1 MCEKSYMPWFVVERE
16 ARAVT
21 MTRVNRLAWMV
32 VVVVSCL
39 ALDGAITLQGSVHAE
54 SEVPVTN
61 PFSGDDKAIEEGR
74 SWFMAVCAPCHGP
87 RANGAAER
95 GPSGADLRT
104 FKRGFEQYVHTV
116 KNGREGRI
124 GKMPRLGYLSDEQ
137 IFQIGA
143 FLETLAIEGAH
154 WGESEIKP

>member
-1 MCEKSYMPWFVVERE
+1 MGRVIRVAAIVAVVVGCLVLD
-16 ARAVT
+16 AGLVAQ
-21 MTRVNRLAWMV
+21 RLAN
-32 VVVVSCL
+32 
-39 ALDGAITLQGSVHAE
+39 AE
-54 SEVPVTN
+54 SEVPATN
-61 PFSGDDKAIEEGR
+61 PFSGDEKAIKEGR

-104 FKRGFEQYVHTV
+104 YKRGFEQYVHTV

-124 GKMPRLGYLSDEQ
+124 GKMPRLGYLSNEQ

-143 FLETLAIEGAH
+143 FLETLAIEGAY

>member
-1 MCEKSYMPWFVVERE
+1 MERVVGM
-16 ARAVT
+16 VT
-21 MTRVNRLAWMV
+21 V
-32 VVVVSCL
+32 VVVVVGCL
-39 ALDGAITLQGSVHAE
+39 ALQGGGTWQGLAYAE
-54 SEVPVTN
+54 SEVPATN
-61 PFSGDDKAIEEGR
+61 PFSGDEKAIEEGR

-143 FLETLAIEGAH
+143 FLETLALEGAH

>member
-1 MCEKSYMPWFVVERE
+1 
-16 ARAVT
+16 

-39 ALDGAITLQGSVHAE
+39 GLDGAITLQGSVHAE
-54 SEVPVTN
+54 SEVPATN
-61 PFSGDDKAIEEGR
+61 PFSGDEKAIKEGR
-74 SWFMAVCAPCHGP
+74 SWFLAVCAPCHGP

-104 FKRGFEQYVHTV
+104 FKRGFEQYVHIV
-116 KNGREGRI
+116 KNGRETGRI
-124 GKMPRLGYLSDEQ
+124 GKMPSWGKVLSDEL

-154 WGESEIKP
+154 WGESEVKP

>member
-1 MCEKSYMPWFVVERE
+1 MGRVVGM
-16 ARAVT
+16 VT
-21 MTRVNRLAWMV
+21 V
-32 VVVVSCL
+32 VVVVVGCL
-39 ALDGAITLQGSVHAE
+39 ALQGGGTWQSLAYAE
-54 SEVPVTN
+54 SEVPATN
-61 PFSGDDKAIEEGR
+61 PFSGDEKAIEEGR

-143 FLETLAIEGAH
+143 FLETLALEGAH

>member
-1 MCEKSYMPWFVVERE
+1 MGRMI
-16 ARAVT
+16 
-21 MTRVNRLAWMV
+21 RLAAIVAV
-32 VVVVSCL
+32 VVGCL
-39 ALDGAITLQGSVHAE
+39 AFDAGLVAQRLAHAE

-61 PFSGDDKAIEEGR
+61 PFSGDEKAIKEGR

-143 FLETLAIEGAH
+143 FLETLATEGAH
-154 WGESEIKP
+154 WGESEVKP